1 VNATTVTILRC
12 LPGYRMGK
20 RYWRDGA
27 GQLQS
32 DAADGIKCK
41 NFEARKLPIS
51 DLAALGK
58 LLRRLETD
66 ERAFIIHGAVRP
78 PALTTGRRVNRKTAR
93 LNGRKGDILCRSVRW
108 VCIDIDET
116 VEVPNSIDPFIEP
129 EKAFRWIVNEA
140 LPAEFHEADFIGQW
154 SSSAG
159 IKGDIRLARCHLW
172 FELLQPVHTLDLRRW
187 AQWWNA
193 QNGGLIDEALYLE
206 SQPIYT
212 TAPVCGAGVVDPFA
226 GNRTQFV
233 SGQHQAVDLQV
244 PTSREAERM
253 HNATRRRAASAARQ
267 AGAPAEVIK
276 AVKDG
281 TGPAAFWA
289 LIGFNGQV
297 RAQIRGGI
305 GAALSVYG
313 PDIDPAWVEGEIR
326 RYVKASPFLLEQA
339 PRGSGKK
346 DRAHALAY
354 LTPTNPSGLSNVA
367 EMIRDL
373 AERESHKPVAASVWP
388 EQGMPL
394 AEAEGVLR
402 DGLASAFAKHAEA
415 RHG

>member
-1 VNATTVTILRC
+1 MSASTLTVLRC
-12 LPGYRMGK
+12 QPGSRMGK
-20 RYWRDGA
+20 RYWHDDA

-41 NFEARKLPIS
+41 LFEAQELPVS
-51 DLAALGK
+51 NLATLER
-58 LLRRLETD
+58 LLRRLETRD
-66 ERAFIIHGAVRP
+66 QAFIIHGAVCP
-78 PALTTGRRVNRKTAR
+78 PALTAGRPVNRKTAR
-93 LNGRKGDILCRSVRW
+93 VNGRKGDILCRSVRW

-140 LPAEFHEADFIGQW
+140 LPAEFHEASFIGQW

-172 FELLQPVHTLDLRRW
+172 FELQRPVDTLDLRRW

-212 TAPVCGAGVVDPFA
+212 TAPVCGAGVIDPFA
-226 GNRTQFV
+226 GNRTQLV
-233 SGQHQAVDLQV
+233 TGLHKAVDLQV
-244 PTSREAERM
+244 PTSAEAERM

-267 AGAPAEVIK
+267 AGAPAEVVK

-281 TGPAAFWA
+281 TGPEAFWA
-289 LIGFNGQV
+289 MIGFNGQV

-305 GAALSVYG
+305 GAALSMYG
-313 PDIDPAWVEGEIR
+313 PDIDPAWIEGEIQ
-326 RYVKASPFLLEQA
+326 RYIEASPFLPERA
-339 PRGSGKK
+339 PPGSGKK
-346 DRAHALAY
+346 DRAHARSY
-354 LTPTNPSGLSNVA
+354 LIPASPGGLSNVR

-373 AERESHKPVAASVWP
+373 AEKEAHKPVAGPVWP

-402 DGLASAFAKHAEA
+402 DGLASAFAMRAEA
-415 RHG
+415 NHG